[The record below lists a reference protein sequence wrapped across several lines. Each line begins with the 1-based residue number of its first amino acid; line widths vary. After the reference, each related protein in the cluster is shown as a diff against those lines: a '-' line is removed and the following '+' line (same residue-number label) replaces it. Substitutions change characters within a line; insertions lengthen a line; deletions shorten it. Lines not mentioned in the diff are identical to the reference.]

1 MSNSVKSYIDVLSE
15 GMANSNYVPNQK
27 LLKHWKPSKFT
38 LALLHRV
45 HGFATGMHRRSTY
58 INSQKIVWLEG
69 GNPHGEPLLLIHGFA
84 SNKENWIML
93 LPFLV
98 KRYRLFVPDLPGWG
112 ESTFDF
118 TESYRI
124 EDQISRLEMWANRY
138 LPEDF
143 HVVGSSM
150 GGGIAALFAVRQPDQ
165 VRSLTLMNALGVFG
179 DQLTYFERELQ
190 QGRNQLV
197 AERLTDVVYMMS
209 TATSYRR
216 WALTAFL
223 APLMYQELV
232 SRQHINMYLSHQL
245 MKDADSDVFESIATI
260 KQPTLIMWGEN
271 DRILHPSCADVF
283 KQLIP
288 HADVKIL
295 RGAGHLPMVEMP
307 AVTARSLQ
315 KFWKNSSSQLATYV
329 TKKKQQDDVL
339 TPVAQTDAVYT

>member
-1 MSNSVKSYIDVLSE
+1 MSNGVKSYIDVLSQ
-15 GMANSNYVPNQK
+15 GMVNSDYVPNAK
-27 LLKHWKPSKFT
+27 VLKNWKPSKFT

-45 HGFATGMHRRSTY
+45 HGLATGMQRRSTY
-58 INSQKIVWLEG
+58 IKSQKMVWLEG
-69 GNPHGEPLLLIHGFA
+69 GNPYGEPLLLIHGFA

-93 LPFLV
+93 LPFLS

-118 TESYRI
+118 AESYCI
-124 EDQISRLEMWANRY
+124 EDQISRLELWTKRY

-150 GGGIAALFAVRQPDQ
+150 GGGIAALLAVRQPDQ
-165 VRSLTLMNALGVFG
+165 VKSLTLMNALGVFG
-179 DQLTYFERELQ
+179 DELTYFERELQ

-197 AERLTDVVYMMS
+197 AERLTDVVHMMS
-209 TATSYRR
+209 TVTSYRR

-245 MKDADSDVFESIATI
+245 IKDAPSDIFESIATI
-260 KQPTLIMWGEN
+260 KQPTFVLWGEN

-288 HADVKIL
+288 HAEVKIL

-315 KFWKNSSSQLATYV
+315 KFWMNSASNLALYAARKKRQDVVSSKAEQA
-329 TKKKQQDDVL
+329 
-339 TPVAQTDAVYT
+339 DASYM